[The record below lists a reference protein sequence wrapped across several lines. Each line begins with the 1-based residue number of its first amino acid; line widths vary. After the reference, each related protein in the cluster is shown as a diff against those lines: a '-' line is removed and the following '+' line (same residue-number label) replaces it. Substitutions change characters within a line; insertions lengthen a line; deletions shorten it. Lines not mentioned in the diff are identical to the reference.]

1 MPIEA
6 RDWYEANPDTSS
18 FYQGDVI
25 KDVPVIFLPDKI
37 SQWLLLRP
45 DPRGKKV
52 LDDILG
58 GEICAWFEAF
68 PEGSL
73 RDKWQHGDRQEFVAA
88 KAKLTSV
95 MIVTQSCDLGN
106 RSYYQIAPIYG
117 EGNQKKLDDLRENN
131 LNYTFFLPAFSP
143 GIAENSYA
151 DLSQIT
157 MVPKRYFPKN
167 TVREKLAARLSILA
181 ITALQEQV
189 ANYFGRPFGFS
200 MRDTIKES
208 GDYSCIGCF
217 YSRGVRTVKVFQSAA
232 KFTRC
237 EVCGHDRWLRIVPG
251 NSSGAREP
259 AIVLPQENDP
269 GSNI

>member
-6 RDWYEANPDTSS
+6 RDWYESNPDLSS

-25 KDVPVIFLPDKI
+25 RDVPIIFLPDKI

-68 PEGSL
+68 PEGLL
-73 RDKWQHGDRQEFVAA
+73 RDKWEHGDRQEFVAA
-88 KAKLTSV
+88 KAKLMSV
-95 MIVTQSCDLGN
+95 MIATQSCDLGN
-106 RSYYQIAPIYG
+106 RSYYQVAPIYA
-117 EGNQKKLDDLRENN
+117 ENNQKKTEDLRANN

-143 GIAENSYA
+143 GIPENSYA
-151 DLSQIT
+151 DLSQLT

-167 TVREKLAARLSILA
+167 AVREKLAARLTILT
-181 ITALQEQV
+181 ITRLQEQI

-200 MRDTIKES
+200 SRDTVRITAE
-208 GDYSCIGCF
+208 YACIGCF
-217 YSRGVRTVKVFQSAA
+217 YSRALRTLKRFETGA
-232 KFTRC
+232 KFDACRT
-237 EVCGHDRWLRIVPG
+237 CGHDRWLRV
-251 NSSGAREP
+251 ADQEP
-259 AIVLPQENDP
+259 ASDSPIEPV
-269 GSNI
+269 IRR